1 MKPPARR
8 GLCWFWLLA
17 VASAMALA
25 AYGGVAGGK
34 PVALS
39 RGLRVWLDQPSDGAT
54 LPAAMLTLRA
64 HARDAG
70 GSAVETLTFLV
81 SSGGPPFTVASI
93 ATNPTQP
100 LVTAAFDSNLCA
112 PGEYA
117 IQSQA
122 FNHLGYLFSAAIAM
136 RSVERAVELA
146 DRVNGALACSTPGR
160 VNSFRLS
167 AA

>member
-1 MKPPARR
+1 MKPPAGRDLR
-8 GLCWFWLLA
+8 WLWVLA
-17 VASAMALA
+17 VAPAMALA
-25 AYGGVAGGK
+25 AYGGLAGGK

-39 RGLRVWLDQPSDGAT
+39 PGRRVWLDQPSDGAT

-81 SSGGPPFTVASI
+81 SSGGPPITVVNI
-93 ATNPTQP
+93 ATDPTQP
-100 LVTAAFDSNLCA
+100 LVTAAFDWNPCA

-117 IQSQA
+117 IQAQA
-122 FNHLGYLFSAAIAM
+122 FNHLVYLFSAAIAR

-146 DRVNGALACSTPGR
+146 NRVNGALACSTSGR